1 PRRGPGELCPRDRD
15 PARSRGGGGRPR
27 HGAQGSAPHR
37 GGSRMFR
44 SRDRA
49 QSQPRLAW
57 TIALA
62 SRRVAQS
69 AGPFPGGA
77 RRRATLP
84 RGGARRRSG
93 AVRNLADRAAPW
105 PLVAGL
111 AEIRAAHRARSRR
124 PAGLFVP
131 ALAALTRRKPA
142 TRVARA
148 ARRAGPRRSVAV
160 LPFRR

>member
-1 PRRGPGELCPRDRD
+1 L
-15 PARSRGGGGRPR
+15 AR
-27 HGAQGSAPHR
+27 
-37 GGSRMFR
+37 
-44 SRDRA
+44 
-49 QSQPRLAW
+49 
-57 TIALA
+57 TIALP

-124 PAGLFVP
+124 PAGLFAP
-131 ALAALTRRKPA
+131 ALAALARRKPA

-160 LPFRR
+160 LPFRRSLGEARPSRRVMDQAELATAAADRARHRARHHRPRGAARGRGYSPGGDDER